1 MPLCHYCH
9 LAQHTLLCEQPPLH
23 YSLQHVGGHWTPRQ
37 KNPKY
42 LFVSHVPHFSAV
54 FFWEWRFGEKVTE
67 LWNPWRFRYW
77 LLLFEMQLE
86 LSVVRNHREQQFYLS
101 RSHFPKMFFFEIVS
115 TRLLI
120 QRPLKQSMQGMR
132 WTDIESLEQLSHI
145 ILHGF
150 KYQIVQQRHFQS
162 WTLNSKRIRFA
173 LEFKVPRAKER
184 SRSKKKVPHIHVKS
198 ME

>member
-1 MPLCHYCH
+1 
-9 LAQHTLLCEQPPLH
+9 
-23 YSLQHVGGHWTPRQ
+23 
-37 KNPKY
+37 
-42 LFVSHVPHFSAV
+42 
-54 FFWEWRFGEKVTE
+54 
-67 LWNPWRFRYW
+67 
-77 LLLFEMQLE
+77 MQLE

-132 WTDIESLEQLSHI
+132 WTDIESFEQLFHI
-145 ILHGF
+145 SLHGF

-162 WTLNSKRIRFA
+162 WTLNSKRIRLA

-184 SRSKKKVPHIHVKS
+184 SRSIKKTTAYSCEIHGDQSDKMWLWHTVDDIDIGTECNTNVLKS
-198 ME
+198 QQASMP

>member
-1 MPLCHYCH
+1 
-9 LAQHTLLCEQPPLH
+9 
-23 YSLQHVGGHWTPRQ
+23 
-37 KNPKY
+37 
-42 LFVSHVPHFSAV
+42 
-54 FFWEWRFGEKVTE
+54 
-67 LWNPWRFRYW
+67 
-77 LLLFEMQLE
+77 MQLE

-132 WTDIESLEQLSHI
+132 WTDIESFEQLSHI
-145 ILHGF
+145 SLHGF

-162 WTLNSKRIRFA
+162 WTLNSKRIRLA

-184 SRSKKKVPHIHVKS
+184 SRSIKKTTACSCEIHGVEGGGIPYSRIFLKFIFS
-198 ME
+198 SSQSRLVWAK